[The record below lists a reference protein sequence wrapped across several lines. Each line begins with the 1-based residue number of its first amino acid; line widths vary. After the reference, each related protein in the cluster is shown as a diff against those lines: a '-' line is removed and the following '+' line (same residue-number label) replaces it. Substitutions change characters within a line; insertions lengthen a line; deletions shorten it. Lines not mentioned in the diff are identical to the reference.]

1 MKEPSRDT
9 TLRTGTGKLI
19 LVVAWQKKK
28 KVFLKETLRLSKMG
42 SRKEEKQDPKQG

>member
-9 TLRTGTGKLI
+9 TLRTVTGKLI

-28 KVFLKETLRLSKMG
+28 VFLKETLQLSKMG
-42 SRKEEKQDPKQG
+42 SRKEKKQDPKQG